1 MEKKCI
7 RKEYLVNKQYVITIS
22 EVISTEITVKAESI
36 EEARAIAEE
45 EIGDVFF
52 EPQTPRRYV
61 SSVFQK
67 GVKL

>member
-1 MEKKCI
+1 MHYLLERDI
-7 RKEYLVNKQYVITIS
+7 KEQGKYGDDAYG
-22 EVISTEITVKAESI
+22 EITVEAESI

-45 EIGDVFF
+45 EIDDVFF

-61 SSVFQK
+61 SSVSQE

>member
-1 MEKKCI
+1 M
-7 RKEYLVNKQYVITIS
+7 NKQYVITIS